1 MTTTAIILDVI
12 TAAALIAFTVVGA
25 QRGFFRTVA
34 GLLTVILA
42 LTGAQLFTAWA
53 APHVSGVLQPVIER
67 RVERKVNAALGGDP
81 SAAVTPREPQIGA
94 SRPDVS
100 AEEQRGAEEESEI
113 QRLLRAI
120 GVDEKLLQRLGDSA
134 REKVR
139 DTGVSVATAVV
150 QSVAGSVIRA
160 LLFLLSFAVLLILL
174 KLLCRVLDL
183 ALKLPVLRSMNGLAG
198 AAVGLLEGV
207 LALLLAIWLLRRFG
221 VSFETPAVEGTYIL
235 SRFTSLNPLAF
246 LASAGTAG

>member
-25 QRGFFRTVA
+25 RRGFFRTVA

-94 SRPDVS
+94 SRPDS
-100 AEEQRGAEEESEI
+100 GTQDQKEAEEESEI

-120 GVDEKLLQRLGDSA
+120 GVDEQLFQRLGESA

-139 DTGVSVATAVV
+139 DTGVTVATAVV
-150 QSVAGSVIRA
+150 QSVAESVIRA
-160 LLFLLSFAVLLILL
+160 LLFLLSFAVFLLLL
-174 KLLCRVLDL
+174 KLLAKVLDL

-198 AAVGLLEGV
+198 AAVGLVEGA
-207 LALLLAIWLLRRFG
+207 LAVFLAVWLLRRFG
-221 VSFETPAVEGTYIL
+221 VSFETPAVEGTYLL
-235 SRFTSLNPLAF
+235 SFFAKHTPLSALAF
-246 LASAGTAG
+246 VGTRG